1 MKEKIV
7 IGQKKK
13 FNLTYFTL
21 SYDDIDLIMLKHKHP
36 LDWLFFDSY

>member
-7 IGQKKK
+7 IEQKKK
-13 FNLTYFTL
+13 FNFTYFTL
-21 SYDDIDLIMLKHKHP
+21 SYDDADLIMLKLKHL